1 MCVYCTV
8 IAAAAKDAEAAA
20 RKEDN
25 ASRKSALSLAAASQ
39 QGVTPMGEEVYQN
52 ATEHESTNESF
63 VDAGTELV
71 LEVGEVEATDVSA
84 TGDVSIVSADA
95 TILERGL
102 EVSERERVSPIFPS
116 QTVQDWR
123 NEANEANTSGEI
135 NVLLSS
141 CRELDVRG
149 LGDTDEGS
157 RADGG
162 MGEVDVVLSV
172 MQEEVERWISSSQLA
187 VLSLEKA
194 MKVSPVSPSKQV
206 SDRQ

>member
-1 MCVYCTV
+1 MCVYYTA

-25 ASRKSALSLAAASQ
+25 ASRKSAVSLAAASQ
-39 QGVTPMGEEVYQN
+39 QGVTPMGAEEVVYQN
-52 ATEHESTNESF
+52 VTQHASTNESF
-63 VDAGTELV
+63 VNAGTERV

-84 TGDVSIVSADA
+84 TGDVITVSADA
-95 TILERGL
+95 TTLERGL
-102 EVSERERVSPIFPS
+102 EVAERERESQIYPS
-116 QTVQDWR
+116 QTVQAWR
-123 NEANEANTSGEI
+123 NEASTSGEI

-141 CRELDVRG
+141 SRELDVRG
-149 LGDTDEGS
+149 LGDTDEGA

>member
-1 MCVYCTV
+1 MCVYYTA

-25 ASRKSALSLAAASQ
+25 ASRKSAVSLAAASQ
-39 QGVTPMGEEVYQN
+39 QGVTPTGAEEVAYQN
-52 ATEHESTNESF
+52 VTQHASTNESF
-63 VDAGTELV
+63 VNAGTERV
-71 LEVGEVEATDVSA
+71 LEVGEVEATDVRA
-84 TGDVSIVSADA
+84 TGDVSTVSADA
-95 TILERGL
+95 TSFERGL
-102 EVSERERVSPIFPS
+102 EVAEREIESQIYPS
-116 QTVQDWR
+116 QTVQTWR
-123 NEANEANTSGEI
+123 NESSTSGEI

-141 CRELDVRG
+141 SRDLDVRG
-149 LGDTDEGS
+149 LGDTDEGA

>member
-1 MCVYCTV
+1 MCVYYTA

-25 ASRKSALSLAAASQ
+25 ASRKSAVSLAAASQ
-39 QGVTPMGEEVYQN
+39 QGVTPTGAEEVAYQN
-52 ATEHESTNESF
+52 VTQHESTKESF
-63 VDAGTELV
+63 VNAGTERV
-71 LEVGEVEATDVSA
+71 LEVGEVEATDVRA
-84 TGDVSIVSADA
+84 TGDVSTVSADA
-95 TILERGL
+95 TSFERGL
-102 EVSERERVSPIFPS
+102 EVAEREIESQIYPS
-116 QTVQDWR
+116 QTVQTWR
-123 NEANEANTSGEI
+123 NESSTSGEI
-135 NVLLSS
+135 NVPLSS
-141 CRELDVRG
+141 SRELDVRG
-149 LGDTDEGS
+149 LGDTDEGA

-206 SDRQ
+206 SDRP